1 MRSIFTIQLAVL
13 LLFASLAGF
22 AQSNASD
29 TIHLT
34 DRSKIAAII
43 DEVSTDELLYFLPED
58 RAHKK
63 ITIALAR
70 VWKVVYANG
79 EIEAFNSP
87 DAVAVYSAEPAQKNS
102 DASLPNNR
110 EVKKKESAE
119 PTTMTPV
126 AAQAVSRKATTP
138 PAKAAQNGAGP
149 ARMIIEVQHENAP
162 EALPKQQGRKY
173 KNYVGVFVGGSL
185 TSFYSDK
192 LAFPRKPFYN
202 WQAGLGFS
210 LANSKHHNARLE
222 LVYANKGSRE
232 TFSDQFAEITSR
244 TKMTYGQVNL
254 LPVILKAGRDRL
266 NPAIGFG
273 GYYAYRIKHVSE
285 VRQAGGEYEQD
296 DLTQELIN
304 NRFDYGACAMLA
316 LYLGHKPLL
325 EFRYEHG
332 LAEVM
337 KGMKVKNNG
346 LSASLFF
353 SF

>member
-1 MRSIFTIQLAVL
+1 MRNRYLILF

-22 AQSNASD
+22 AQSSASD

-34 DRSKIAAII
+34 DRSKILAII

-58 RAHKK
+58 LAHKK
-63 ITIALAR
+63 IRKPRAK

-87 DAVAVYSAEPAQKNS
+87 DPVAVYIVQPAQKKS
-102 DASLPNNR
+102 GVSLPNNR
-110 EVKKKESAE
+110 EARKKEPAE
-119 PTTMTPV
+119 PTTITPA
-126 AAQAVSRKATTP
+126 AAQAVSSEATTP
-138 PAKAAQNGAGP
+138 PGKAAQNVAGP
-149 ARMIIEVQHENAP
+149 TEMIIKVQHENAP
-162 EALPKQQGRKY
+162 ETLVRQQGRKY

-192 LAFPRKPFYN
+192 LTFPRKPFYN
-202 WQAGLGFS
+202 WQAGLGFN
-210 LANSKHHNARLE
+210 LANSKHYSARLE

-232 TFSDQFAEITSR
+232 TFSDQFTEITSR

-266 NPAIGFG
+266 NPAIGLG
-273 GYYAYRIKHVSE
+273 VYYAYRIKHVSPI
-285 VRQAGGEYEQD
+285 RQAGGEYEQD
-296 DLTQELIN
+296 DLTQALIN
-304 NRFDYGACAMLA
+304 NRFDYGACAILA

-325 EFRYEHG
+325 EFRYEYG

-337 KGMKVKNNG
+337 KGVKVKNTG